1 MAMPALAISES
12 LLSEHWVLDFRMRD
26 AMFRPAVS
34 ALCKVQS
41 AKCVCV
47 CVCLCPCACS
57 CVSVQLCLVSASSCP
72 YKNLLRIVV
81 CEVAAIDNFGS

>member
-41 AKCVCV
+41 AKCKVCV
-47 CVCLCPCACS
+47 CVC
-57 CVSVQLCLVSASSCP
+57 
-72 YKNLLRIVV
+72 V
-81 CEVAAIDNFGS
+81 CMVECC